1 MRRDISYRHALRLA
15 RRVPESCRFD
25 RPVLE
30 GGRLATMLN
39 LDLEALGIR
48 PGTTG
53 LVRVVPY
60 YPGSLGENGAPAPY
74 GLGPGRAA
82 AIYVSVPTGEGLDT
96 QLVHIDVDLPGLEG
110 KVAELAVE
118 RVRTGRAYAAVACL
132 ACAAMAANLALSM
145 WSDPAAKRGHYEG
158 KTDEEIQADLDADV
172 AWYAMEISVASAMT
186 VPEGETTVEARI
198 ENPEANHCDQK
209 VRILTA
215 EGEELYASGAL
226 HPGEYLQTVELAH
239 PLPLGTHTL
248 TVEFQ
253 GYEQAPTLL
262 SDEGK
267 LLGHDTFGASCAA
280 QVELT
285 VVPLEA

>member
-1 MRRDISYRHALRLA
+1 M
-15 RRVPESCRFD
+15 
-25 RPVLE
+25 
-30 GGRLATMLN
+30 LATLPSVEN
-39 LDLEALGIR
+39 EWVTLVIERAHASRARVAVAGVAILAA
-48 PGTTG
+48 TAG
-53 LVRVVPY
+53 LVLTTW
-60 YPGSLGENGAPAPY
+60 GD
-74 GLGPGRAA
+74 
-82 AIYVSVPTGEGLDT
+82 PT
-96 QLVHIDVDLPGLEG
+96 
-110 KVAELAVE
+110 A
-118 RVRTGRAYAAVACL
+118 R
-132 ACAAMAANLALSM
+132 
-145 WSDPAAKRGHYEG
+145 RGHYEG

-186 VPEGETTVEARI
+186 VAEGETTIEARI

-209 VRILTA
+209 VRILDE

-226 HPGEYLQTVELAH
+226 HPGEYLQTVDLRHA
-239 PLPLGTHTL
+239 LPVGTHTL

>member
-1 MRRDISYRHALRLA
+1 MHGNTSFLHAIASGLRPREGCLFTRLVDAHGHFLAGIELDAEALRLRAGRPQEVRILLFEPGSIGGNHLPRPIRTADGRHALAHTQTVTAGAGERFLDVAVDVTVRGYENQWVDLVVERAHTRAPLVAAGLA
-15 RRVPESCRFD
+15 ALAVTAG
-25 RPVLE
+25 LA
-30 GGRLATMLN
+30 LATW
-39 LDLEALGIR
+39 G
-48 PGTTG
+48 
-53 LVRVVPY
+53 
-60 YPGSLGENGAPAPY
+60 
-74 GLGPGRAA
+74 
-82 AIYVSVPTGEGLDT
+82 
-96 QLVHIDVDLPGLEG
+96 
-110 KVAELAVE
+110 
-118 RVRTGRAYAAVACL
+118 
-132 ACAAMAANLALSM
+132 
-145 WSDPAAKRGHYEG
+145 DPAARRGHYEG

-186 VPEGETTVEARI
+186 VAEGQTTIEARI

-239 PLPLGTHTL
+239 PLALGTHTL

-262 SDEGK
+262 SDEGVP
-267 LLGHDTFGASCAA
+267 LGHDTFGASCAA

-285 VVPLEA
+285 VVPRAS